1 MMDESVNT
9 TLSVDLKKYRVRLHK
24 SFLHQM
30 GDPEYVILLVNKDK
44 RIIAVKA
51 VEPGMSTKDAHR
63 VNSKTLLSDN
73 SIEIYSGTF
82 VSSLRSLTGGLDHG
96 CSYRLTG
103 VTVPSENMVIF
114 PLDSLERIER

>member
-1 MMDESVNT
+1 MSPVDGGA
-9 TLSVDLKKYRVRLHK
+9 TLSNTGCGLAGGTWAAL
-24 SFLHQM
+24 
-30 GDPEYVILLVNKDK
+30 
-44 RIIAVKA
+44 
-51 VEPGMSTKDAHR
+51 EPGMSTKDAHR

-82 VSSLRSLTGGLDHG
+82 VSSLRSLAGGLDHG